1 MEQTTTLSWANCR
14 DQKHT
19 QNSKRVRQILNQ
31 LDSNRSLPTKRR
43 PKKSI
48 LGFWASLSFNVIE
61 N

>member
-31 LDSNRSLPTKRR
+31 LDSNRSLPTEKTE
-43 PKKSI
+43 KINIGVLSI
-48 LGFWASLSFNVIE
+48 TQF
-61 N
+61 